1 MAVFS
6 NVYSLSVLSCKW
18 EKSKRELSKSVWAT
32 QTGGDRDL
40 QFRITKA
47 QSDTISS
54 FNIRRINWYFLQIYE
69 VFNVSR
75 SALIFQYLL
84 ILDKYNNAK
93 LRWFT
98 YWSWSVR
105 PSTCVCVC
113 VWSYLVY
120 LYWFHSMFFAGDC
133 PYLCQ
138 SCVCERVFMNP
149 LLFVFL
155 RLLLLHVGHT
165 YYLWF
170 KHQSTVILSYL
181 ISCRFLPI
189 TKIAVWQNDVLNTLV
204 SCFRVCGSY
213 SPKVL
218 VT

>member
-6 NVYSLSVLSCKW
+6 NVYSLLVLSCKW

-40 QFRITKA
+40 QVRITKA

-113 VWSYLVY
+113 LV
-120 LYWFHSMFFAGDC
+120 L
-133 PYLCQ
+133 P
-138 SCVCERVFMNP
+138 CVPV
-149 LLFVFL
+149 LIS
-155 RLLLLHVGHT
+155 LHVLCWRLSIFVSVLC
-165 YYLWF
+165 LWACVYESAALCF
-170 KHQSTVILSYL
+170 SAFAPPARWTHLLS
-181 ISCRFLPI
+181 
-189 TKIAVWQNDVLNTLV
+189 LV
-204 SCFRVCGSY
+204 
-213 SPKVL
+213 
-218 VT
+218 